1 MPLTDQTTVAL
12 TDPDPGTT
20 DLPGPPAPAPD
31 AERAAVLDAVRAVP
45 GWAGRDVSVEPVFGG
60 LQNSNWRARCTEE
73 LATLFVKLPGA
84 GTEVFIDRANANR
97 AGTLAAAAGISPPIR
112 AFLPGTG
119 VEVVEYLDGYR
130 ACTNGD
136 MKAWETARAAIGLFR
151 TFHTVGALPVTKTVF
166 DMVDEHLRQVAELD
180 VRLPGTVPAL
190 LREYEAARAAFRA
203 SGLDLVPCHNDPM
216 PGNFLVRD
224 GGPMK
229 LIDFEFSSN
238 NERAYD
244 LALVIAE
251 FFYDEPRATA
261 CIEEFYGA
269 ATWDVV
275 SRVRVCTALADLK
288 WGLWGCVNQQLN
300 DSWDFDYHKYGTW
313 KLARARA
320 TVADPRWP
328 LWLAAL

>member
-1 MPLTDQTTVAL
+1 VVTTDQTAL
-12 TDPDPGTT
+12 AE
-20 DLPGPPAPAPD
+20 PPAAPVPD
-31 AERAAVLDAVRAVP
+31 DRAAVLDAVRAVP

-60 LQNSNWRARCTEE
+60 LQNSNWRARCREE

-84 GTEVFIDRANANR
+84 GTEVFNDRANAHR
-97 AGTLAAAAGISPPIR
+97 AGTLAAAAGISPAIR
-112 AFLPGTG
+112 AFLPATG
-119 VEVVEYLDGYR
+119 LEVVDYLDGYR

-136 MKAWETARAAIGLFR
+136 MKAWDVSRSVIGLFR
-151 TFHTVGALPVTKTVF
+151 TFHGVGPLPVTKTVF
-166 DMVDEHLRQVAELD
+166 DMVDEHLRQVDELG

-190 LREYEAARAAFRA
+190 LREYGAARAALQA

-224 GGPMK
+224 DGPMK

-244 LALVIAE
+244 LALVVAE
-251 FFYDEPRATA
+251 FFYDEPRAMA

-275 SRVRVCTALADLK
+275 ARVRVCTALADLK

-300 DSWDFDYHKYGTW
+300 DTWDFDYHKYGTW